1 MSSLILHN
9 LIIIVRMSE
18 ATPKKGIQGLI
29 ENWQSDLIAAVSV
42 ALIALPLSLGIA
54 LAAGAP
60 AMSGIISAIVG
71 GVVTTF
77 YRGGHVSVNGP
88 AKGVIGVI
96 LLGIILMDDGSGQA
110 FNYILAAVVVSGA
123 IQAVLGLLKLGRL
136 ADMFHTSV
144 IHGILAAIGIIIV
157 AKQIHVAMGTTSDS
171 PSIIQNLTD
180 AVILLPQAN
189 PFVVII
195 SLVGLLLLLFHSKIS
210 NRFFHFLPAPMWVI
224 VLSIPFVYAFN
235 FFDKH
240 TLSFF
245 GKAYEVGPHLLLD
258 IPESIMDSIMHP
270 NFSKID
276 TLEFWTTVFSILI
289 ITSIES
295 LAIAKAVDK
304 IDPYKRK
311 TDLNKDLTG
320 IGLSTMAAGL
330 IGGLPIIAVI
340 IRSTVNIH
348 NGAKTRWSNL
358 YQGLLL
364 LLFIVVLSP
373 VMTKV
378 PLCAFAIL
386 LVYTGFKLASPSV
399 FKQAY
404 DQGTEQL
411 LFFVGTMVL
420 TLYTNLLIGLLGGLL
435 LALTTH
441 MLLARLP
448 IPLFFKM
455 IYFSRTKLIERPEG
469 GYDLKI
475 RGIANFLG
483 ILKIDKIVSQIPPG
497 ADVNIDLSE
506 TRLVGMTYMDY
517 LVEFLK
523 AQRESGGNVF
533 IIGLDSHVSSSGYNR
548 ALKISLTSSAKLSL
562 RQKRLRNLATK
573 NDYQYSSQVD
583 WNTVYLKKFHF
594 FEIRPIEGKT
604 NTLKGTFED
613 LDVSW
618 EIADVTFNEG
628 QAFTAETFNA
638 TVMVIKLKKKIP
650 IFTMEK
656 EGVFE
661 RIFDRVIALTGYKD
675 IDFELYPDFSKKFLL
690 TGNNESEVRS
700 FFTDEIIRFFENHHI
715 YHLES
720 NGEALLIF
728 NKIKLARTDET
739 LAFLNYGKELATLLD
754 AKTSE

>member
-1 MSSLILHN
+1 MET
-9 LIIIVRMSE
+9 V
-18 ATPKKGIQGLI
+18 PKKGFQGLI

-60 AMSGIISAIVG
+60 AMAGIISAVVG
-71 GVVTTF
+71 GLVTTF

-96 LLGIILMDDGSGQA
+96 LLGIALMDDGSGQA

-123 IQAVLGLLKLGRL
+123 LQAVLGLLKLGRL
-136 ADMFHTSV
+136 AEIFHSSV
-144 IHGILAAIGIIIV
+144 IHGILAAIGIIIF
-157 AKQIHVAMGTTSDS
+157 AKQIHVAMGTQSDS
-171 PSIIQNLTD
+171 PSIIQNLID
-180 AVILLPQAN
+180 AVVLLPQAN
-189 PFVVII
+189 PFVLII
-195 SLVGLLLLLFHSKIS
+195 SLVGLVLLLFHSKIS

-224 VLSIPFVYAFN
+224 ALSIPFVYVFN
-235 FFDKH
+235 FFDH
-240 TLSFF
+240 HSLSFF

-258 IPESIMDSIMHP
+258 IPDSIKESIMHP

-276 TLEFWTTVFSILI
+276 TIEFWTTVFSILI

-348 NGAKTRWSNL
+348 NGAKTKWSNL

-364 LLFIVVLSP
+364 LIFIVLLSP
-373 VMTKV
+373 IMSQV

-386 LVYTGFKLASPSV
+386 LVYTGFKLASPAV

-411 LFFVGTMVL
+411 IFFVGTMIL

-435 LALTTH
+435 LALITH
-441 MLLARLP
+441 MLLARMS
-448 IPLFFKM
+448 IPEFFNM
-455 IYFSRTKLIERPEG
+455 IYRSRTKLIKRPDG
-469 GYDLKI
+469 GFDLKI
-475 RGIANFLG
+475 SGIGNFLG
-483 ILKIDKIVSQIPPG
+483 ILKIDKLVAQIPSG

-523 AQRESGGNVF
+523 MQRDTGGKVF
-533 IIGLDSHVSSSGYNR
+533 ITGLDSHVSSSSYNR
-548 ALKISLTSSAKLSL
+548 ALKISLTSSAKLSH
-562 RQKRLRNLATK
+562 RQKRLRNLATR

-583 WNTVYLKKFHF
+583 WNTTYLKEFHF
-594 FEIRPIEGKT
+594 FEIRPIERKS
-604 NTLKGTFED
+604 NSLKGVYKD
-613 LDVSW
+613 LNVSW
-618 EIADVTFNEG
+618 EISDVTFNEG

-638 TVMVIKLKKKIP
+638 TLMVLKLNKKVP
-650 IFTMEK
+650 VFTLEK

-661 RIFDRVIALTGYKD
+661 RFFDRVMAFTGYKD
-675 IDFELYPDFSKKFLL
+675 IDFEIYPDFSKKFLL
-690 TGNNESEVRS
+690 MGNNESEIRS
-700 FFTDEIIRFFENHHI
+700 FFKDEIIRFFENHHI

-739 LAFLNYGKELATLLD
+739 LAFIEYGKELAKLLD
-754 AKTSE
+754 AKTSS

>member
-1 MSSLILHN
+1 MET
-9 LIIIVRMSE
+9 V
-18 ATPKKGIQGLI
+18 PKKGFQGLI

-60 AMSGIISAIVG
+60 AMAGIISAVVG
-71 GVVTTF
+71 GLVTTF

-96 LLGIILMDDGSGQA
+96 LLGIALMDDGTGQA

-123 IQAVLGLLKLGRL
+123 IQAILGLLKLGRL
-136 ADMFHTSV
+136 AEIFHSSV
-144 IHGILAAIGIIIV
+144 IHGILAAIGIIIF
-157 AKQIHVAMGTTSDS
+157 AKQIHVAMGTQSDS

-180 AVILLPQAN
+180 AVLLLPEAN
-189 PFVVII
+189 PFVVFI
-195 SLVGLLLLLFHSKIS
+195 SLAGLLILLFHSKIS

-224 VLSIPFVYAFN
+224 ALSIPFVYAFN
-235 FFDKH
+235 FFEQH
-240 TLSFF
+240 TLLFF
-245 GKAYEVGPHLLLD
+245 GKAYEVGPQLLLD
-258 IPESIMDSIMHP
+258 IPDSFMESIMHP

-320 IGLSTMAAGL
+320 IGLSTIAAGL

-348 NGAKTRWSNL
+348 NGAKTKWSNL

-364 LLFIVVLSP
+364 LIFIVALSP
-373 VMTKV
+373 IMTQV

-386 LVYTGFKLASPSV
+386 LVYTGFKLASPAV

-404 DQGTEQL
+404 AQGTEQL
-411 LFFVGTMVL
+411 IFFIGTMIL

-435 LALTTH
+435 LALISH
-441 MLLARLP
+441 MLLARMS
-448 IPLFFKM
+448 IPEFFNM
-455 IYFSRTKLIERPEG
+455 IYRSRTKLIKRPDG
-469 GYDLKI
+469 GFDLKI

-483 ILKIDKIVSQIPPG
+483 ILKIDKLVAQIPSG

-523 AQRESGGNVF
+523 MQRDTGGKVF
-533 IIGLDSHVSSSGYNR
+533 ITGLDSHVSSSSYNR
-548 ALKISLTSSAKLSL
+548 ALKISLTSSAKLSH

-573 NDYQYSSQVD
+573 NDYQYNSQVD
-583 WNTVYLKKFHF
+583 WNTTYLKEFHF
-594 FEIRPIEGKT
+594 FEIRPIERKS
-604 NTLKGTFED
+604 NSLKGVYKD
-613 LDVSW
+613 QNASW
-618 EIADVTFNEG
+618 EISDVTFNEG

-638 TVMVIKLKKKIP
+638 TLMVLKLNKQIP
-650 IFTMEK
+650 IFTLEK

-661 RIFDRVIALTGYKD
+661 RIFDRVMAFTGYKD
-675 IDFELYPDFSKKFLL
+675 IDFEIYPDFSKKFLL
-690 TGNNESEVRS
+690 MGNNESEIRS
-700 FFTDEIIRFFENHHI
+700 FFKDEIIRFFENHHI

-739 LAFLNYGKELATLLD
+739 LAFIEYGKELAALLD
-754 AKTSE
+754 AKTSS